1 LKNFRAQLVVGADED
16 RQKGCLIIAEVAQN
30 HDGSLG
36 LAHAFVD
43 AVADAGADAVKFQTH
58 IAGAESTP
66 AEPWRV
72 PPGSQDANR
81 FEYWKRMEFSPEQ
94 WQGLKDHADQRGLV
108 FLSSPFSLDAVDLLR
123 RIGVT
128 AWKIASGE
136 VTNQLML
143 ERMAETNLPLIL
155 STGMSRIEELDR
167 VVEWARPW
175 APAVAILQCTSL
187 YPCPPEKVGV
197 NMIPF
202 FRRRYGT
209 YAGLSDHSGT
219 IFPGLASVALGAD
232 VLEVH
237 VTLSR
242 EMFGPDVSSSITMT
256 ELSQL
261 VAGVRFIERM
271 LEAPVDKD
279 HIASELS
286 SIRQIFSKSIVAREN
301 LSAGTVLDE
310 RSLCVKKPGGGLAPD
325 QLPEVLG
332 RVLVKDLKADEMLTY
347 LHLEPRS

>member
-1 LKNFRAQLVVGADED
+1 MKNFRAQLVDSADES
-16 RQKGCLIIAEVAQN
+16 RQNGCLVIAEVAQN

-58 IAGAESTP
+58 IASAESTP

-72 PPGSQDANR
+72 PFSPQDANR

-94 WQGLKDHADQRGLV
+94 WQGLKNHADQRGLV
-108 FLSSPFSLDAVDLLR
+108 FLSSPFSLEAVDLLH

-136 VTNQLML
+136 VTNQSML
-143 ERMAETNLPLIL
+143 ERMAETKLPLIL
-155 STGMSRIEELDR
+155 STGMSSLEELDR
-167 VVEWARPW
+167 VMEWVKRRAS
-175 APAVAILQCTSL
+175 AVAILQCTSM
-187 YPCPPEKVGV
+187 YPCPADKIGI
-197 NMIPF
+197 NMVPF
-202 FRRRYGT
+202 FRQRYET
-209 YAGLSDHSGT
+209 CAGLSDHSGT

-242 EMFGPDVSSSITMT
+242 EMFGPDVSSSITT
-256 ELSQL
+256 AELSQL
-261 VAGVRFIERM
+261 VTGIRFIERM
-271 LEAPVDKD
+271 LDAPVDKD
-279 HIASELS
+279 HIVSELS
-286 SIRQIFSKSIVAREN
+286 SMRQIFTKSIVAKEN

-310 RSLCVKKPGGGLAPD
+310 RSLCVKKPGGGLAPE
-325 QLPEVLG
+325 QLAEVLG
-332 RVLVKDLKADEMLTY
+332 RVLVKDLKADEMLTDF
-347 LHLEPRS
+347 HLEPRL